1 MDLVGEK
8 EDTWDKA
15 RVWLN
20 PLHQCRGIINTARSQ
35 GADKYPYEDIA
46 GAAKRVISTP
56 DSREW
61 KKKTIGIACNLFVS
75 LREKKK
81 GPSCKK
87 YFFFFQRHD
96 DYFPLQ
102 LPGKGNMPY

>member
-15 RVWLN
+15 RVWRN
-20 PLHQCRGIINTARSQ
+20 PLHQCCGIINTARSQ

-46 GAAKRVISTP
+46 GAAKCVISTS
-56 DSREW
+56 DNREW
-61 KKKTIGIACNLFVS
+61 KKKNIGIACNLFVS
-75 LREKKK
+75 LREKKRVHLAK
-81 GPSCKK
+81 S
-87 YFFFFQRHD
+87 FFFFQRHD

>member
-20 PLHQCRGIINTARSQ
+20 PLHQCCGIINTARSQ

-46 GAAKRVISTP
+46 GAAKRVISAP

-61 KKKTIGIACNLFVS
+61 KKKNHWNCMQFICQLK
-75 LREKKK
+75 REKK

-87 YFFFFQRHD
+87 YFFFS
-96 DYFPLQ
+96 
-102 LPGKGNMPY
+102 KA